1 MLERKGAWEKIL
13 EAALV
18 PETYWVAIKGFC
30 PIRATLG
37 SSRKMSIYLFTL

>member
-1 MLERKGAWEKIL
+1 MKGKGRWEKIL

-18 PETYWVAIKGFC
+18 PETYWAARKVFC

-37 SSRKMSIYLFTL
+37 SS